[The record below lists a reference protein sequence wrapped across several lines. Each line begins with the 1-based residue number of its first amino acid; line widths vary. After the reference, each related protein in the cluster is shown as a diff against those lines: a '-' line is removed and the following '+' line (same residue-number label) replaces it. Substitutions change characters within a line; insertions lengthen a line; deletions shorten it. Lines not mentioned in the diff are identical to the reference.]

1 MANKIAQQAQ
11 GRTAGSAA
19 SVSNMSGRG
28 QRRWDEI
35 RGCAAC
41 DGAMGVG
48 GRGLPPYSEVWTA
61 MGVGGRGLPPYKNAI
76 YRDLRSKAE

>member
-1 MANKIAQQAQ
+1 
-11 GRTAGSAA
+11 
-19 SVSNMSGRG
+19 
-28 QRRWDEI
+28 
-35 RGCAAC
+35 
-41 DGAMGVG
+41 MGVG